1 MSSAYLSVNAW
12 REIFARVFDDPDAQ
26 SNISP
31 AWLIN
36 PATRRRL
43 KLDYLFPSFAIAVRF
58 AGLTGTGR
66 RRRSDW
72 ELLDEEQRDQTRDEL
87 CRRNGIQLAVINP
100 FDEPVKQ
107 MDRFLMVLSR
117 ARRLTAL
124 ADRASQ
130 EKSASMDALAAALQ
144 RANRLRIA
152 LSGNPEQT
160 VGTLAEAWRDRE
172 ANIATTLQEAATA
185 QTPQPTR
192 SQQRTLAQLACG
204 QRIVHT
210 HFGAG
215 VITEVSGEGDEKRI
229 KILFDADQ
237 ERTFLASL
245 LADKL
250 EAVP

>member
-31 AWLIN
+31 EWLIN

-43 KLDYLFPSFAIAVRF
+43 KLDYLYRSTGVAVRF
-58 AGLTGTGR
+58 SGLTGTGR

-72 ELLDEEQRDQTRDEL
+72 ELLEEEQRDRIRAEL
-87 CRRNGIQLAVINP
+87 CRRNGIQLAVIDP

-117 ARRLTAL
+117 ASRLTAL
-124 ADRASQ
+124 DDRAAQ
-130 EKSASMDALAAALQ
+130 TKSASMDALTAALQ
-144 RANRLRIA
+144 RANQLRIA
-152 LSGNPEQT
+152 LSRNPDQT

-172 ANIATTLQEAATA
+172 ANIVTTLQQAATV
-185 QTPQPTR
+185 QTPEAPR
-192 SQQRTLAQLACG
+192 ARQRALPQLACG

-210 HFGAG
+210 HF
-215 VITEVSGEGDEKRI
+215 
-229 KILFDADQ
+229 
-237 ERTFLASL
+237 SL
-245 LADKL
+245 LFWRTSWKSL
-250 EAVP
+250 PEMYLPSGSGSLNCVKTPLPQVQGR